1 MVGWRASKESTKSH
15 IGREDIVRDPY
26 QDRVWV
32 VSHVIIVWLE
42 EVCLEKGML
51 ETTGE
56 ALDDE
61 VAIETAEECLPSRTV
76 SEYYVFAVVTRTT
89 HRTRVSHVPD
99 HFQRGLAAR
108 AEARLIFI
116 FIKLPDLLS

>member
-1 MVGWRASKESTKSH
+1 MVGWRASKESTKSY

-61 VAIETAEECLPSRTV
+61 VAIETAEEC
-76 SEYYVFAVVTRTT
+76 
-89 HRTRVSHVPD
+89 RTRVSHVPH

-108 AEARLIFI
+108 AEARLILI
-116 FIKLPDLLS
+116 FIKFPDLLS